1 MFEKLLSPFTTAT
14 SAGVT
19 IRYII
24 TIISSVLT
32 ILGILGWLTPDQVQ
46 ALARKV
52 QEISEQLP
60 GLLAAVSGLITVL
73 VPIYAAI
80 TKSSSDKAAKVAK
93 EVDEQIPASAP
104 VTIKTPEGVPDIV
117 VRAKTGG

>member
-1 MFEKLLSPFTTAT
+1 MLKTLLSPFTTAT

-19 IRYII
+19 IRYVI

-52 QEISEQLP
+52 AEISEQLP
-60 GLLAAVSGLITVL
+60 GLLAAVSGLIAVL
-73 VPIYAAI
+73 VPVYAAV
-80 TKSSSDKAAKVAK
+80 TKASSDKAHEVAK
-93 EVDEQIPASAP
+93 KVDEEIPAGAS

-117 VRAKTGG
+117 VPAQK